1 MGGSSYD
8 PVSGTFPAA
17 TVAVVDDD
25 EAVRESLRFL
35 LETAG
40 FRVETFGS
48 AAQFLQSAAHEALG
62 CLLLDQHM
70 PQVTGL
76 DLLRELRRRGETLRV
91 ALMTGSPSPE
101 LTRRAKELGAVE
113 VIEKPLT
120 DDALLRFLAHG
131 PT

>member
-1 MGGSSYD
+1 MGGTPDDY
-8 PVSGTFPAA
+8 VSGSFRTAA
-17 TVAVVDDD
+17 IAVVDDD

-40 FRVETFGS
+40 FRVETFAS
-48 AAQFLQSAAHEALG
+48 AAQFLQLAAHQTLS

-70 PQVTGL
+70 PQLTGL
-76 DLLRELRRRGETLRV
+76 DLLRELRRRGEWLPV

-101 LTRRAKELGAVE
+101 LARRAKELGAVE
-113 VIEKPLT
+113 VIEKPLA
-120 DDALLRFLAHG
+120 DDALLRFLACG

>member
-1 MGGSSYD
+1 M
-8 PVSGTFPAA
+8 
-17 TVAVVDDD
+17 VDDD

-76 DLLRELRRRGETLRV
+76 DLLRELRRRGESLRV

-120 DDALLRFLAHG
+120 DDALLRFLTHG